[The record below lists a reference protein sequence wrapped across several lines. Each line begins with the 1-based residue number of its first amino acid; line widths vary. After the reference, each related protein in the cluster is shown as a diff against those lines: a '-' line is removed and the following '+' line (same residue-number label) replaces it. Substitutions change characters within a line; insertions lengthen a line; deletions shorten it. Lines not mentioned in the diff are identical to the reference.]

1 MRSDLDRLMAERDM
15 AALIVAI
22 TEDYSAT
29 LDYLTGGLVA
39 TKGLAVK
46 PRGGETVLVVGTMET
61 EEAAATGLKVYT
73 PYDLGY
79 ADLMKANDNNTQR
92 ADAALWVR
100 TLQQLGV
107 QSGKIGLYGTGS
119 LHYYTEF
126 VRLLAEMFPQ
136 YTFVGEMKDTIF
148 DKARESKD
156 ADEIARMRSVAER
169 SSAAI
174 RATQDFISSH
184 RADENETVIKADGTP
199 LTIGDLKR
207 FVRRELLDR
216 DLECKHMIL
225 AQGRDAA
232 FPHSRGTDT
241 MPLKLGETIVF
252 DLFPFE
258 AGGGYYHDMTR
269 TWCIGYAPDEVREVY
284 EQVMTA
290 FDIAFEVYGL
300 GKPTHFMQEAVLDYF
315 ESRGFPTLRSHPGTQ
330 EGYVHGLG
338 HHIGLDVHEH
348 PYFHHYMKD
357 YPFQVGNVI
366 TIEPGLYSPQKGYG
380 VRVEDTC
387 YVDERGQLISL
398 TNVPKDLVLPLRG

>member
-1 MRSDLDRLMAERDM
+1 
-15 AALIVAI
+15 
-22 TEDYSAT
+22 
-29 LDYLTGGLVA
+29 
-39 TKGLAVK
+39 
-46 PRGGETVLVVGTMET
+46 
-61 EEAAATGLKVYT
+61 
-73 PYDLGY
+73 
-79 ADLMKANDNNTQR
+79 
-92 ADAALWVR
+92 
-100 TLQQLGV
+100 
-107 QSGKIGLYGTGS
+107 
-119 LHYYTEF
+119 
-126 VRLLAEMFPQ
+126 
-136 YTFVGEMKDTIF
+136 
-148 DKARESKD
+148 
-156 ADEIARMRSVAER
+156 
-169 SSAAI
+169 
-174 RATQDFISSH
+174 
-184 RADENETVIKADGTP
+184 
-199 LTIGDLKR
+199 
-207 FVRRELLDR
+207 
-216 DLECKHMIL
+216 
-225 AQGRDAA
+225 
-232 FPHSRGTDT
+232 